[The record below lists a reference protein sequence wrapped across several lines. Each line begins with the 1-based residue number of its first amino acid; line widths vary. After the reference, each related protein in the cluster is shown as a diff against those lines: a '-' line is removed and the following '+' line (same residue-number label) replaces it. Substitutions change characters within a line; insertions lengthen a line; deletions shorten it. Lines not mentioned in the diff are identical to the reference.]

1 MSSGGGLIDIAVELR
16 HETEKAYLVNTGEG
30 EMWLPKYQVE
40 YYKERTTEIV
50 TMPYWLA
57 NEKGLI

>member
-1 MSSGGGLIDIAVELR
+1 MKSDLVDIAVELR
-16 HETEKAYLVNTGEG
+16 HETAKAYLVNTGEG
-30 EMWLPKYQVE
+30 EIWLPKSQCE

-57 NEKGLI
+57 REKGLI

>member
-30 EMWLPKYQVE
+30 EMWLPKSQVE

-57 NEKGLI
+57 KEKGLI

>member
-1 MSSGGGLIDIAVELR
+1 MKSDLVDIAVELR
-16 HETEKAYLVNTGEG
+16 HETAKAYLVHTGEG
-30 EMWLPKYQVE
+30 EMWLPKSQVE

-57 NEKGLI
+57 REKGLI

>member
-1 MSSGGGLIDIAVELR
+1 MKSDLVDIAVELR
-16 HETEKAYLVNTGEG
+16 HETAKAYLVNTGGTEC
-30 EMWLPKYQVE
+30 WLPKSQVE

-57 NEKGLI
+57 REKGLI

>member
-1 MSSGGGLIDIAVELR
+1 MTDKVVDIAVELR
-16 HETEKAYLVNTGEG
+16 HETEKAYFVNTGEG
-30 EMWLPKYQVE
+30 EMWLPKSQVE

-57 NEKGLI
+57 REKGLI